1 MAISPNVATIYKVFK
16 HLMKVATSVFYRVR
30 KAEKRHGFN
39 THVWKFSELWTVDM
53 DGTFIVDRFE

>member
-1 MAISPNVATIYKVFK
+1 
-16 HLMKVATSVFYRVR
+16 MKVATSVFYRVR